1 MASRSPRPTGGD
13 LPYPDVKPPDSQPT
27 LLDQDRRAI
36 ENRHVRARQAEAARV
51 AEFEQTQALDAVG
64 NPAEEGV
71 PLLFAAP
78 PGAALTF

>member
-1 MASRSPRPTGGD
+1 MDDWTY
-13 LPYPDVKPPDSQPT
+13 PYPDVKPPDSQPT

>member
-1 MASRSPRPTGGD
+1 MDDWTY
-13 LPYPDVKPPDSQPT
+13 PYPDVKPPDSPPT